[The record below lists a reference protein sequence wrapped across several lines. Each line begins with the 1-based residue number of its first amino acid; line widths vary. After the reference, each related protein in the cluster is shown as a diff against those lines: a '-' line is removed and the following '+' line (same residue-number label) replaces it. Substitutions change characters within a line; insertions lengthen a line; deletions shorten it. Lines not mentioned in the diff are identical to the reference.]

1 MATPTPPLPFSL
13 TPLSPPPPPHRPLN
27 MSVLLIIALD
37 PVLALGL

>member
-13 TPLSPPPPPHRPLN
+13 TPLSPPLHRPLY

>member
-13 TPLSPPPPPHRPLN
+13 TPLSPPPPHRPLN